1 MVMIPTAISVVG
13 SRSDHFALSIPPGT
27 CKLSEGHRRVLAIAA
42 AQKVFSALW
51 EVESEVNNGG
61 FSQYF
66 VNSSAESAHFVV
78 DALEIIGAPKTADIC
93 QRAIAAAFPAGL
105 PESEEAI
112 RSATAD
118 FSDEVLEKLEPL
130 DQEFYSY
137 PHNLTDLLF
146 AYVSAHPE
154 EFGRRIRNRKTL
166 VSGRPRTSRAP
177 RWTAMPISFC
187 SAAAL
192 AA

>member
-1 MVMIPTAISVVG
+1 MSPTKNHILIG
-13 SRSDHFALSIPPGT
+13 
-27 CKLSEGHRRVLAIAA
+27 LSESPQTKLGKEDFASQSVP
-42 AQKVFSALW
+42 QKVFSALW

-78 DALEIIGAPKTADIC
+78 DALEIIDAPKTADIC
-93 QRAIAAAFPAGL
+93 QRAVAAAFPAGL

-112 RSATAD
+112 RSVAAD
-118 FSDEVLEKLEPL
+118 FSDEVLEKLESL

-154 EFGRRIRNRKTL
+154 DFG
-166 VSGRPRTSRAP
+166 
-177 RWTAMPISFC
+177 
-187 SAAAL
+187 AL
-192 AA
+192 PKPDDA